1 MKPLSAKVCFVMDCT
16 ASMEPWLRMARHEI
30 LNIIDYV
37 EERHPY
43 ADVAVAFV
51 GYRDHGDAHRLLI
64 HPFSDVPPLMTFLDT
79 VQAMGG
85 DDAAEDVAGALQYV
99 HTLDWSRTDVAMVYH
114 IADAPAHGLRF
125 HNGDISDSYPE
136 GDPLGLDPEAA
147 IRQLARNGT
156 HYTFVRITTCTD
168 KMTGLFNRAYE
179 AGPGRFAIMDMAGRS
194 ASALPSRISSSMDL
208 TLTQYTASQGL
219 EEE

>member
-16 ASMEPWLRMARHEI
+16 ASMEPWLRMARNEI

-43 ADVAVAFV
+43 ADIAVAFV
-51 GYRDHGDAHRLLI
+51 GYRDHGDANRLLI
-64 HPFSDVPPLMTFLDT
+64 HPFSDVPPLMNFLNT

-85 DDAAEDVAGALQYV
+85 DDIAEDVAGALQHV
-99 HTLDWSRTDVAMVYH
+99 HTLDWSRTDVAMIYH

-125 HNGDISDSYPE
+125 HNEDISDSYPE
-136 GDPLGLDPEAA
+136 GDPFGLDPATSL
-147 IRQLARNGT
+147 RQFARNGV
-156 HYTFVRITTCTD
+156 HYTFVRITRHTD
-168 KMTGLFNRAYE
+168 KMTDIFANVYRG
-179 AGPGRFAIMDMAGRS
+179 GPGRFHVIDMAGRS
-194 ASALPSRISSSMDL
+194 RHTLTQEIYTSMDQ

-219 EEE
+219 EGV